1 MFERA
6 TPKTQQ
12 KKKRKGGEG
21 GAVTSGTYMRVRGW
35 RRVEEGGEVG
45 KRIIQFQRT
54 EYLIRNSKM

>member
-12 KKKRKGGEG
+12 KKKKKRRRGGSSNIWDVYEG
-21 GAVTSGTYMRVRGW
+21 P
-35 RRVEEGGEVG
+35 RVEEGGGGGKVG
-45 KRIIQFQRT
+45 KRIILFQRT